1 MSISESIAPPGDTVL
16 SGGTEATYRK
26 ITMRLMPFLVLCY
39 VISYLDRANIAF
51 AKLQFM
57 GDLGFSE
64 AAYGLGAGLFFVGY
78 VLFEVPS
85 NIMLRRIGARKTLLR
100 IMGLWGLISC
110 AMMFVSTPFQ
120 FYVMRFLLGAAE
132 AGFFPGVIF
141 YLTYWFPASRR
152 GRVTGYFMMGAAFA
166 GIIGGPVATWIMVH
180 MADVLGLKGWQW
192 LFLVEGIPAVVLG
205 VVAYFYLS
213 DGPKQADWMSDKE
226 KRIVLDDLAVE
237 DDGHSSNQG
246 HGLRDALA
254 NPKLYIGILAYF
266 TVVVSFNAIAFWTP
280 TIFKDVGVKDLSEV
294 GLFSSLVFF
303 SGALGN
309 YFIGYSSDRYLE
321 RRWHFAACAVVIA
334 ACFALL
340 PLAAHN
346 IAFAV
351 VLMMIAAAA
360 SYGGFVVFWT
370 MPPSFLSQASKAG
383 GIALITAFGGF
394 GQFVSP
400 TVIGWTKSM
409 TGSIYLGFSLLG
421 IISVIGAA
429 IILLGIAPL
438 AAGENKKR

>member
-1 MSISESIAPPGDTVL
+1 MSISQVAAPPKDTVL
-16 SGGTEATYRK
+16 PGGSEATYRK
-26 ITMRLMPFLVLCY
+26 ITIRLMPFLILCY

-64 AAYGLGAGLFFVGY
+64 AAYGFGAGLFFVGY

-100 IMGLWGLISC
+100 IMALWGLISC
-110 AMMFVSTPFQ
+110 AMMLVSTPFQ
-120 FYVMRFLLGAAE
+120 FYLMRFLLGAAE

-152 GRVTGYFMMGAAFA
+152 GRVTGYLMMGAALA
-166 GIIGGPVATWIMVH
+166 GIIGGPLASWIMVH

-192 LFLVEGIPAVVLG
+192 LFLVEGTPAVILG
-205 VVAYFYLS
+205 FVAYLYLS
-213 DGPKQADWMSDKE
+213 DSPQQADWLSERE
-226 KRIVLDDLAVE
+226 KRIVLDELARE
-237 DDGHSSNQG
+237 DDGHSTSHG
-246 HGLRDALA
+246 HAVRDALV
-254 NPKLYIGILAYF
+254 NPKLYVGILAYF

-280 TIFKDVGVKDLSEV
+280 TIFKDIGVKDLSEV
-294 GLFSSLVFF
+294 GMFSSLVFF
-303 SGALGN
+303 AGALGN
-309 YFIGYSSDRYLE
+309 YFVGYSSDRYLE
-321 RRWHFAACAVVIA
+321 RRWHFAVCAAVIA
-334 ACFALL
+334 VCFALL

-346 IAFAV
+346 IGLAIA
-351 VLMMIAAAA
+351 LMMIAAAA
-360 SYGGFVVFWT
+360 SYGSFVVFWT
-370 MPPSFLSQASKAG
+370 MPPSFLSPASKAG

-409 TGSIYLGFSLLG
+409 TGTIYLGFSILG
-421 IISVIGAA
+421 IISLVGAA
-429 IILLGIAPL
+429 IILFGIAAP
-438 AAGENKKR
+438 ATAEKRNG

>member
-16 SGGTEATYRK
+16 SGETEATYRK

-85 NIMLRRIGARKTLLR
+85 NIMLRHIGARKTLLR

-180 MADVLGLKGWQW
+180 MADVLGLK
-192 LFLVEGIPAVVLG
+192 E
-205 VVAYFYLS
+205 
-213 DGPKQADWMSDKE
+213 
-226 KRIVLDDLAVE
+226 
-237 DDGHSSNQG
+237 
-246 HGLRDALA
+246 
-254 NPKLYIGILAYF
+254 
-266 TVVVSFNAIAFWTP
+266 T
-280 TIFKDVGVKDLSEV
+280 
-294 GLFSSLVFF
+294 
-303 SGALGN
+303 
-309 YFIGYSSDRYLE
+309 
-321 RRWHFAACAVVIA
+321 
-334 ACFALL
+334 
-340 PLAAHN
+340 
-346 IAFAV
+346 
-351 VLMMIAAAA
+351 
-360 SYGGFVVFWT
+360 
-370 MPPSFLSQASKAG
+370 
-383 GIALITAFGGF
+383 
-394 GQFVSP
+394 
-400 TVIGWTKSM
+400 
-409 TGSIYLGFSLLG
+409 
-421 IISVIGAA
+421 
-429 IILLGIAPL
+429 
-438 AAGENKKR
+438 

>member
-1 MSISESIAPPGDTVL
+1 MSISELVAPPGDTAL
-16 SGGTEATYRK
+16 SGETEATFRR
-26 ITMRLMPFLVLCY
+26 ITMRLMPFLILCY

-85 NIMLRRIGARKTLLR
+85 NVMLQRIGARKTLLR
-100 IMGLWGLISC
+100 IMGLWGLISS
-110 AMMFVSTPFQ
+110 AMMFVSTPTQ

-166 GIIGGPVATWIMVH
+166 GIIGGPVATWIMIH
-180 MADVLGLKGWQW
+180 MAGQLGLKGWQW

-205 VVAYFYLS
+205 IVAYFYLS
-213 DGPKQADWMSDKE
+213 DGPKQAAWLSNRE
-226 KRIVLDDLAVE
+226 KGIVLDSLAVE
-237 DDGHSSNQG
+237 DDGHSKNQG
-246 HGLRDALA
+246 HGLRDAFA

-280 TIFKDVGVKDLSEV
+280 TIFKDVGVKDLSQV

-309 YFIGYSSDRYLE
+309 YFIGYSSDHYLE
-321 RRWHFAACAVVIA
+321 RRWHFATCAVVIA

-346 IAFAV
+346 LVFVI

-360 SYGGFVVFWT
+360 SYGSFVVFWT
-370 MPPSFLSQASKAG
+370 MPPSFLSTASKAG

-400 TVIGWTKSM
+400 TVIGWTKSI
-409 TGSIYLGFSLLG
+409 TGSIYLGFSILG
-421 IISVIGAA
+421 IIAVIGAA

-438 AAGENKKR
+438 AAGENKKG

>member
-1 MSISESIAPPGDTVL
+1 MSMSQSIAPPGATEFAAE
-16 SGGTEATYRK
+16 TEAVYRK
-26 ITMRLMPFLVLCY
+26 LTLRLMPFLILCY

-51 AKLQFM
+51 AKLQFV

-85 NIMLRRIGARKTLLR
+85 NVMLRRIGARKTLLR
-100 IMGLWGLISC
+100 IMGLWGLVSC
-110 AMMFVSTPFQ
+110 GMMFVSTPLQ
-120 FYVMRFLLGAAE
+120 FYVMRFLLGSAE

-141 YLTYWFPASRR
+141 YLTLWFPESRR

-166 GIIGGPVATWIMVH
+166 GIIGGPVATWIMIH
-180 MADVLGLKGWQW
+180 AADLLGLKGWQW
-192 LFLVEGIPAVVLG
+192 LFLVEGFPAIVLG
-205 VVAYFYLS
+205 ICAYFCLS
-213 DGPKQADWMSDKE
+213 DSPKQAAWLSNKE
-226 KRIVLDDLAVE
+226 KNIVLDGLAAE
-237 DDGHSSNQG
+237 DEGHSTSHG
-246 HGLRDALA
+246 HGLRDALT

-280 TIFKDVGVKDLSEV
+280 TIFKEVGVKDLSNV
-294 GLFSSLVFF
+294 GLLSSLVFF
-303 SGALGN
+303 AGALGN
-309 YFIGYSSDRYLE
+309 YFIGYSSDRYIE
-321 RRWHFAACAVVIA
+321 RRWHFAASALAIAV
-334 ACFALL
+334 CFALL
-340 PLAAHN
+340 PMAAHN

-370 MPPSFLSQASKAG
+370 MPPSFLNQASRAG

-400 TVIGWTKSM
+400 TLIGWIKST
-409 TGSIYLGFSLLG
+409 TGNIYLGFSILG
-421 IISVIGAA
+421 IISLIGAA
-429 IILLGIAPL
+429 IVLVGIAPP
-438 AAGENKKR
+438 AAGQDRKS